1 MLYSLRPNRFLG
13 ALGLVLLVATGCSS
27 AKAANQPA
35 APTTGGTVRVVVS
48 SHPQH
53 LDPQRVATATEANI
67 SRLFTRTLTTFRS
80 EPGTASSEIV
90 GDLATDTGRP
100 SEGNRVWD
108 FTLREDVRWEDGTP
122 ITCADVKYG
131 VERSFSGLFS
141 VAQPYAKT

>member
-1 MLYSLRPNRFLG
+1 MLDSLRPNRLRG

-108 FTLREDVRWEDGTP
+108 FTLRDGLRWEDGSP
-122 ITCADVKYG
+122 VTCADVKYG
-131 VERSFSGLFS
+131 VERTFAPVLSASQS
-141 VAQPYAKT
+141 Y